1 MSFNTVPFNPY
12 PPSSEQQGSG
22 GGGGSYVLPIAAADT
37 LGGIKVGDNLTV
49 EEDGTLNAADPYTLP
64 IAEDNTLGGVK
75 VGSGLSI
82 NDETGVLSADRQ
94 IVDYSTTE
102 QATGKKWIDGSDIFR
117 KVISFGE
124 LPNTTTKSVDSG
136 LTNVKILKIYGVAI
150 SSSVTIPLP
159 YSNEAT
165 LYFANGDVCVATS
178 SDFTTYADS
187 YVVLEY
193 IKINE

>member
-64 IAEDNTLGGVK
+64 IAGADTLGGVK

-82 NDETGVLSADRQ
+82 DSETGALSADSQ

-102 QATGKKWIDGSDIFR
+102 QATGQKWIDGKDVYVKVFSGLSASLVKEQLVNTNEDISDIDEILFGFA
-117 KVISFGE
+117 KGNDGVTSIMVSFYKIDDYLQLFAYQTGNVISE
-124 LPNTTTKSVDSG
+124 IILYYTKIESEV
-136 LTNVKILKIYGVAI
+136 
-150 SSSVTIPLP
+150 
-159 YSNEAT
+159 
-165 LYFANGDVCVATS
+165 
-178 SDFTTYADS
+178 
-187 YVVLEY
+187 
-193 IKINE
+193 